1 MFWVIINPKES
12 LQMSIFPDEL
22 SLLALRG
29 VVLMPRAY
37 LPIPIVDAGQAAM
50 VAACLQTKGKLIG
63 IVQSL
68 TGVSDGHMLSP
79 LFSTGCLGKIVEFGP
94 AQDKHLMVLMKGM
107 CRFDIV
113 EELTPIDDQ
122 RRARVSYDRYPIDVV
137 ENVDF
142 PMDRDRLMRSLKFYF
157 NNNAIK
163 TDWDELENASN
174 DQLLN
179 GLSMA
184 CPFLPQ
190 EKQALLESPTPME
203 LSKMM
208 TTLIEM
214 AMLDQNAQ
222 SVTCH

>member
-1 MFWVIINPKES
+1 
-12 LQMSIFPDEL
+12 MSIFPDEL
-22 SLLALRG
+22 PLLPLQG
-29 VVLMPRAY
+29 IVLMPRAY
-37 LPIPIVDAGQAAM
+37 LPIPIIDVGQAAM
-50 VAACLQTKGKLIG
+50 VTACLQTKGKLIG

-68 TGVSDGHMLSP
+68 SGDRDGHMLSP
-79 LFSTGCLGKIVEFGP
+79 LFSTGCLGQIIEFGST
-94 AQDKHLMVLMKGM
+94 QDKRLMALMKGI

-113 EELTPIDDQ
+113 EELEPKDDQ
-122 RRARVSYDRYPIDVV
+122 RRARISYDRYPIDVV

-142 PMDRDRLMRSLKFYF
+142 PMDRDRLMRSLKFYLEH
-157 NNNAIK
+157 NAIK
-163 TDWDELENASN
+163 TDWAELENASN
-174 DQLLN
+174 DQLLS

>member
-1 MFWVIINPKES
+1 
-12 LQMSIFPDEL
+12 
-22 SLLALRG
+22 
-29 VVLMPRAY
+29 MPRAY
-37 LPIPIVDAGQAAM
+37 LPIPIVEASQAAM
-50 VAACLQTKGKLIG
+50 IAACLQTQAKLIG

-68 TGVSDGHMLSP
+68 SGIHEERMLSP

-94 AQDKHLMVLMKGM
+94 TQDKRLTVLMKGM

-113 EELTPIDDQ
+113 EELAPTDDH
-122 RRARVSYDRYPIDVV
+122 RRARVSYDRYPADVV

-142 PMDRDRLMRSLKFYF
+142 PMDRDRLMRSLKFYLD
-157 NNNAIK
+157 NNAIK

-190 EKQALLESPTPME
+190 EKQALLESATPME

-214 AMLDQNAQ
+214 AMLDQNAP